1 MPDFCF
7 FILTFFGS
15 KIIPMFT
22 FVAQPYPCRYLITH
36 MDKRVFNI
44 ADMECHMYIS
54 WVVFYCLML
63 MLDPKCC
70 EANSYMCLSSIPQVF
85 SEFSTSS

>member
-1 MPDFCF
+1 
-7 FILTFFGS
+7 
-15 KIIPMFT
+15 MFT
-22 FVAQPYPCRYLITH
+22 FVAQPYPCRYLIKQV
-36 MDKRVFNI
+36 DKQVFNI

-70 EANSYMCLSSIPQVF
+70 EANPYICVLAPSPRF
-85 SEFSTSS
+85 SLNFRLLPNSFLVNIISLLL